1 MLQKMCRVL
10 EVSRSGY
17 YAYKKRRKS
26 QHRIDN
32 EKLLIEIKR
41 VYLEFRK
48 DYGSPR
54 IWDHL
59 RNKDQILCSEN
70 RVARLMQDNGIVAV
84 RKSRF
89 IVTTNS
95 KHDYPVW
102 PNILCRNF
110 TVDRPNAI
118 WVSDITYIWTL
129 EGWLYLAAILDLFS
143 RMIVG
148 LAMDKTIADT
158 LVLQAMRQAILRRNP
173 KKGLIFHSDRGSQYA
188 GNDFKAVLSQN
199 EFIGSMSRKG
209 NCWDNAVAESFFNTL
224 KVELIYRN
232 MFKTRDEAKR
242 KIFEY
247 VEMYYN
253 RRRAHSTLGY
263 LSPFEYERQE
273 GIEKNLGGSPVY

>member
-1 MLQKMCRVL
+1 MCRVL

>member
-17 YAYKKRRKS
+17 YAYKRRLKS

-59 RNKDQILCSEN
+59 RNKEQILCSEN
-70 RVARLMQDNGIVAV
+70 RVARLMRENSIVAL

-89 IVTTNS
+89 LVTTNS

-102 PNILCRNF
+102 PNILNRNF
-110 TVDRPNAI
+110 FVDRPNAI

-148 LAMDKTIADT
+148 LAMDKTIANT
-158 LVLQAMRQAILRRNP
+158 LMLQAMRQAILRRNP

-209 NCWDNAVAESFFNTL
+209 NCWDNAVAESFFHTL
-224 KVELIYRN
+224 KVELIYKN
-232 MFKTRDEAKR
+232 LFKTRDEAKR

-247 VEMYYN
+247 VETYYN

-263 LSPFEYERQE
+263 LSPLEYENTFWRD
-273 GIEKNLGGSPVY
+273 

>member
-17 YAYKKRRKS
+17 YAYKRRLKS

-110 TVDRPNAI
+110 TVGRPNAI
-118 WVSDITYIWTL
+118 WVSDITYVWTL

-158 LVLQAMRQAILRRNP
+158 LVIQAMKQAILRRNP
-173 KKGLIFHSDRGSQYA
+173 KKGLILHSDRGSQYA

-209 NCWDNAVAESFFNTL
+209 NCWDNAVAESFFHTL
-224 KVELIYRN
+224 KVELIYKN
-232 MFKTRDEAKR
+232 LFKTRDEAKR

-247 VEMYYN
+247 VETYYN

-263 LSPFEYERQE
+263 LSPLEYENTFWRD
-273 GIEKNLGGSPVY
+273 